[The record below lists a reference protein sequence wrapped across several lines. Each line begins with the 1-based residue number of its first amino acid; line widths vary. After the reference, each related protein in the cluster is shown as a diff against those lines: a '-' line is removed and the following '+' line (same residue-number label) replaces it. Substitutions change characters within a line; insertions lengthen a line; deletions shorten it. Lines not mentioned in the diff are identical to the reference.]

1 MTDTGSAMR
10 ESILARYPFQ
20 LDPFQLDAIDAFDRG
35 DHIVAAAPTGSGK
48 TVIAEYAIETML
60 RDGRRAFYTAPI
72 KALSNQKYRDLVAV
86 HGDDNVG
93 LLTGDTVINGDAPI
107 VVMTTEVVRNMIY
120 AGRELTQLGAV
131 VLDEVHFLQ
140 DEYRG
145 PVWEEVII
153 HLAEHVRLICL
164 SATVSN
170 ADDLGEWIE
179 TVRGPTTVVVET
191 RRPVELDQ
199 FYFVADRTNRRLRLL
214 PTLVDGIPN
223 GDALR
228 LDASA
233 VRGRGRRGRVA
244 DRGSGQRIL
253 ATPTRVEVVDTLS
266 RRDLLPAIYF
276 IFSRAQCDDAA
287 RSVVDAGIDVGDHVD
302 RDRLRTIASE
312 RLAGL
317 SARDLDVLGF
327 DDFMR
332 QLEAGVVAHH
342 AGMVPPFKEVVEQ
355 AFVEGLVRVVF
366 ATETLAVG
374 INMPARSVVIDKLTK
389 FTGDHH
395 EALSPA
401 QYTQLIGRAGR
412 RGIDERGTALV
423 LWSPFVRFDDVAQLA
438 ASRTFHL
445 RSAFRPTYN
454 MVANLVR
461 TYDRARARQLLN
473 LSFAQH
479 QADRDIVRLE
489 RRVQQRAERLLDLES
504 TAISPYGDLE
514 EYRRAAGQDG
524 PVEDSLATLRPGDV
538 IQIGKGRHFGPAAV
552 VATAHRSH
560 GLKITVV
567 TPSGHAL
574 SLSGADFD
582 SPVLPIGK
590 VVLPGNYSPNRT
602 EYRRQV
608 GQRVRKTKLSGR
620 PTTRRAD
627 SQRHHPV
634 EDDPDL
640 GKRLRAADDADRVR
654 GEIAALRRKV
664 EHRDASLG
672 REFDAVLDILGE
684 RGYVDLPGWRLSS
697 SGRRLSRIFHESDL
711 LIAETISAG
720 LLDGLDQA
728 SLAGIVSCFVYE
740 HRSPDDPPL
749 PWFPSDD
756 VRDRWQALERL
767 SETLMRDERQRGLSE
782 HRPPDA
788 GFVAIAYAWAAGES
802 FAEIVTEEDLTGGDF
817 VRTTKQLVDLLQQI
831 ATVAS
836 PETAATARRA
846 AEVVRRDVV
855 ADTSVVAR

>member
-1 MTDTGSAMR
+1 MRDTF
-10 ESILARYPFQ
+10 LARYPFR
-20 LDPFQLDAIDAFDRG
+20 LDPFQLEAIEAFDRG

-48 TVIAEYAIETML
+48 TVIAEYAIEVML
-60 RDGRRAFYTAPI
+60 RTGRRGFYTAPI
-72 KALSNQKYRDLVAV
+72 KALSNQKYRDLVAI
-86 HGDDNVG
+86 HGDDHVG

-120 AGRELTQLGAV
+120 AGRDLGQLGAV

-145 PVWEEVII
+145 PVWEEVIV
-153 HLAEHVRLICL
+153 HLAEHVKLVCL

-170 ADDLGEWIE
+170 ADDLGEWIT

-199 FYFVADRTNRRLRLL
+199 FYFVGDRTNRRLRLL
-214 PTLVDGIPN
+214 PTLIDGAPN

-233 VRGRGRRGRVA
+233 ARGRGRGRRAV
-244 DRGSGQRIL
+244 DSGSGQRIL
-253 ATPTRVEVVDTLS
+253 ATPSRAEVVDTLA
-266 RRDLLPAIYF
+266 RRDLLPAIFF
-276 IFSRAQCDDAA
+276 IFSRAQCDEAA
-287 RSVVDAGIDVGDHVD
+287 RSVVDAGIDTGGDDVD
-302 RDRLRTIASE
+302 RERLQAIASE
-312 RLAGL
+312 RLSGL

-389 FTGDHH
+389 FTGDRH
-395 EALSPA
+395 ESLSPA

-412 RGIDERGTALV
+412 RGIDERGAAIV
-423 LWSPFVRFDDVAQLA
+423 LWSPFVRFDEVARLA
-438 ASRTFHL
+438 ASRSFHL

-454 MVANLVR
+454 MVANLVH
-461 TYDRARARQLLN
+461 TYDRERARQLLN

-489 RRVQQRAERLLDLES
+489 RRLQRQLERLRELEH
-504 TAISPYGDLE
+504 TATSPYGDVE
-514 EYRRAAGQDG
+514 DYRAAAGAAG
-524 PVEDSLATLRPGDV
+524 PVEDSLAALRPGAI
-538 IQIGKGRHFGPAAV
+538 IQIGKGRHYGPAAV
-552 VATAHRSH
+552 VATAHRAG
-560 GLKITVV
+560 GLKITAI

-574 SLSGADFD
+574 SLTAQDFD
-582 SPVLPIGK
+582 GPVLAIGK
-590 VVLPGNYSPNRT
+590 IVLPGNYSPNRT
-602 EYRRQV
+602 DYRRQV
-608 GQRVRKTKLSGR
+608 GQRIRRAKLSGR
-620 PTTRRAD
+620 SSPEPASAR
-627 SQRHHPV
+627 SHHSV

-640 GKRLRAADDADRVR
+640 GERLRAADEAERVR
-654 GEIAALRRKV
+654 REVTSLRRKV

-672 REFDAVLDILGE
+672 REFDAVLDLLGE
-684 RGYVDLPGWRLSS
+684 RGYVDIPGWRLTSAGS
-697 SGRRLSRIFHESDL
+697 RLSRIFHETDL
-711 LIAETISAG
+711 LIAEAIGAG
-720 LLDGLDQA
+720 LLDGLDHA
-728 SLAGIVSCFVYE
+728 SLAGLVSCFVYE
-740 HRSPDDPPL
+740 YRSPEDPPL
-749 PWFPSDD
+749 PWFPSDL
-756 VRDRWQALERL
+756 VRDRWHAIERI
-767 SETLMRDERQRGLSE
+767 SESLVREERRRGLSE

-788 GFVAIAYAWAAGES
+788 GFVAVAYAWAAGES

-831 ATVAS
+831 ASNAS
-836 PETAATARRA
+836 PETGRTARRA
-846 AEVVRRDVV
+846 ADALRRDVV
-855 ADTSVVAR
+855 ADTAVAAR